1 MDHDV
6 KATEREYSFL
16 IPQDKL
22 NINPPE
28 NIGNFTKISQ
38 TNKIIHDI
46 LIERKNISL
55 KLEKIGARLRKIDG
69 QIEFTYK
76 RFLGKE
82 SGITKYNEITEPVS
96 EDIFKYFLTGKIDL
110 FNPTLKK
117 MAVKGTLYPLL
128 QIKNKRKIAV
138 YSDGANSIEVE
149 IEKLEYFSWEN
160 NKRVNDSMLEL
171 EIIEFKSKKEIFNV
185 LVDFFKKT
193 YSGVPAGEGKN
204 TRASRML
211 GI

>member
-1 MDHDV
+1 MNHSV

-16 IPQDKL
+16 IPRNKL

-28 NIGNFTKISQ
+28 NIGNFKQISL
-38 TNKIIHDI
+38 TNKTIHDI

-55 KLEKIGARLRKIDG
+55 KSEKIGVRLRKIDG

-76 RFLGKE
+76 RFLGKDN
-82 SGITKYNEITEPVS
+82 GATKYDEITESVS

-128 QIKNKRKIAV
+128 QIKNKRKIVV
-138 YSDGANSIEVE
+138 YSDGVNSIEVE
-149 IEKLEYFSWEN
+149 IEKLEYSSSGN

-171 EIIEFKSKKEIFNV
+171 EIIELKSKTEVFDV
-185 LVDFFKKT
+185 LVDFFKKA
-193 YSGVPAGEGKN
+193 YCGVTASEGKN